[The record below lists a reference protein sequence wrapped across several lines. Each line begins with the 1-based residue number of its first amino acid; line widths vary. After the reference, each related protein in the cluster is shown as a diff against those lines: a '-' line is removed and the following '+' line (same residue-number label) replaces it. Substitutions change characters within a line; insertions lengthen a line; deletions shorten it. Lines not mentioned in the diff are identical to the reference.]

1 MWTTTIF
8 MLKTHRFLCKKE
20 IKRLILLGKNFVD
33 NDVEKGTPK
42 KKKRKELIEDVNVNV
57 FTDLIYPGVK
67 PITFLFIQREGLD
80 FIPVF

>member
-20 IKRLILLGKNFVD
+20 IKRLILLGKFFVD
-33 NDVEKGTPK
+33 NDVEKGTTK
-42 KKKRKELIEDVNVNV
+42 KKTRKQLIEDVNVNV
-57 FTDLIYPGVK
+57 FTGLIYPGVK
-67 PITFLFIQREGLD
+67 PITFLFIQCEGLD

>member
-1 MWTTTIF
+1 

-20 IKRLILLGKNFVD
+20 IKRLILLGKIFVD

-57 FTDLIYPGVK
+57 FTGLIYPGVK
-67 PITFLFIQREGLD
+67 PITFLFI
-80 FIPVF
+80 

>member
-33 NDVEKGTPK
+33 NDVEKGTN
-42 KKKRKELIEDVNVNV
+42 KKRKRKQLIEDVNVNV
-57 FTDLIYPGVK
+57 FTGLIYPGVK
-67 PITFLFIQREGLD
+67 PVTFLFIQRERLD

>member
-57 FTDLIYPGVK
+57 FTGLIYPSVK

>member
-42 KKKRKELIEDVNVNV
+42 KKN
-57 FTDLIYPGVK
+57 
-67 PITFLFIQREGLD
+67 
-80 FIPVF
+80 

>member
-42 KKKRKELIEDVNVNV
+42 KKKRKELIEEVYWL
-57 FTDLIYPGVK
+57 DLP
-67 PITFLFIQREGLD
+67 RR
-80 FIPVF
+80 

>member
-1 MWTTTIF
+1 M
-8 MLKTHRFLCKKE
+8 
-20 IKRLILLGKNFVD
+20 D

-57 FTDLIYPGVK
+57 FTGLIYPGVK
-67 PITFLFIQREGLD
+67 PITFLFIQCEGLD

>member
-57 FTDLIYPGVK
+57 FTGLIYPGVK
-67 PITFLFIQREGLD
+67 PITFLFIQREGFD

>member
-57 FTDLIYPGVK
+57 FTGLIYPGVK
-67 PITFLFIQREGLD
+67 PITFLFI
-80 FIPVF
+80 

>member
-1 MWTTTIF
+1 M
-8 MLKTHRFLCKKE
+8 
-20 IKRLILLGKNFVD
+20 D

-57 FTDLIYPGVK
+57 FTGLIYPGVK

>member
-42 KKKRKELIEDVNVNV
+42 KKELIEDVNVNV
-57 FTDLIYPGVK
+57 FTGLIYPGVK